1 VKPLASKLPSAGTT
15 IFTVMTKLAEEHR
28 AINLGQGF
36 PEFQPPA
43 RLQELV
49 DHYIRMGRNQYAPMI
64 GVQSLRRAIAAKT
77 EAVCRARVD
86 PESEITVTS
95 GATEAIFCAIQAVVH
110 RGDDVIVLDPCYD
123 SYEPSITLAGGRT
136 VHVPLRA
143 PDFAIDWQRLA
154 DSLTG
159 KTRLL
164 VINSPH
170 NPTGA
175 LVSSADLARLAELL
189 RSTECLVLSDEV
201 YEHIVFDG
209 VPHASLLTNAE
220 LAARSFV
227 VSSFGKTYHATGW
240 KVGYC
245 IAPKALTDEFRRVHQ
260 YVMFATT
267 TPMQHA
273 LADYL
278 VEAPEH
284 YLGLPEFY
292 REKRDYFAALLQES
306 RFELLP
312 VRGTY
317 FQLATYGAISD
328 KSDVEFA
335 RWLTVEHGVASIPVS
350 VFCERAPRERLI
362 RFCFARERE
371 TLAAAAARL
380 RAL

>member
-1 VKPLASKLPSAGTT
+1 MQPPVSKLPSAGTT
-15 IFTVMTKLAEEHR
+15 IFTVMTKLAEEHG

-43 RLQELV
+43 RLRELV
-49 DHYIRMGRNQYAPMI
+49 DHYIRIGRNQYAPMI
-64 GVQSLRRAIAAKT
+64 GAPSLREAISAKT
-77 EAVCRARVD
+77 RAVCGARVD
-86 PESEITVTS
+86 PETEITVTS

-110 RGDDVIVLDPCYD
+110 RGDEVVVLDPCYD

-136 VHVPLRA
+136 VHVPLHA
-143 PDFAIDWQRLA
+143 PEFAIDWTLLA
-154 DSLTG
+154 DRLNSR
-159 KTRLL
+159 TRLI

-189 RSTECLVLSDEV
+189 RPTECLVLSDEV
-201 YEHIVFDG
+201 YEHVVFDG
-209 VPHASLLTNAE
+209 PHVSLLNVAE

-227 VSSFGKTYHATGW
+227 ISSFGKTFHATGW

-245 IAPKALTDEFRRVHQ
+245 LAPQALTDEFRRVHQ

-267 TPMQHA
+267 TPMQLA

-292 REKRDYFAALLQES
+292 REKRDYFASELQRS

-317 FQLATYGAISD
+317 FQLAAYSRISD
-328 KSDVEFA
+328 KSDVDFA

-350 VFCERAPRERLI
+350 VFCERAPRERLV
-362 RFCFARERE
+362 RFCFARERK

-380 RAL
+380 SAL

>member
-1 VKPLASKLPSAGTT
+1 MKPLVSKLPTAGTT
-15 IFTVMTKLAEEHR
+15 IFTVMTKLAEEHG

-43 RLQELV
+43 RLRELV
-49 DHYIRMGRNQYAPMI
+49 DHYMRAGRNQYAPMT
-64 GVQSLRRAIAAKT
+64 GARSLREAISAKT
-77 EAVCRARVD
+77 QAVYGARVE
-86 PESEITVTS
+86 PENEVTVTS

-154 DSLTG
+154 DSLNSR
-159 KTRLL
+159 TRLII
-164 VINSPH
+164 VNSPH

-175 LVSSADLARLAELL
+175 LVSSADLTRLAELL
-189 RSTECLVLSDEV
+189 RPTECLVLSDEV
-201 YEHIVFDG
+201 YEHIVFDAAH
-209 VPHASLLTNAE
+209 VSLLTNAE

-227 VSSFGKTYHATGW
+227 ISSFGKTYHATGW

-245 IAPKALTDEFRRVHQ
+245 MAPKALTDEFRRVHQ

-267 TPMQHA
+267 TPMQLA

-284 YLGLPEFY
+284 YLGLPAFY
-292 REKRDYFAALLQES
+292 REKRDHFATELRES

-317 FQLATYGAISD
+317 FQLAAYGAISD
-328 KSDVEFA
+328 ENDVEFA
-335 RWLTVEHGVASIPVS
+335 RRLTVEHGVASIPVS

-371 TLAAAAARL
+371 TLAAAAAKL

>member
-1 VKPLASKLPSAGTT
+1 MKPLVSKLPTAGTT
-15 IFTVMTKLAEEHR
+15 IFTVMTKLAEEHG

-43 RLQELV
+43 RLRELV
-49 DHYIRMGRNQYAPMI
+49 DHYMRAGRNQYAPMT
-64 GVQSLRRAIAAKT
+64 GARSLREAISAKT
-77 EAVCRARVD
+77 QAVYGARVE
-86 PESEITVTS
+86 PENEVTVTS

-154 DSLTG
+154 DSLNPR
-159 KTRLL
+159 TRLII
-164 VINSPH
+164 INSPH

-175 LVSSADLARLAELL
+175 LVSSADLTRLAEFL
-189 RSTECLVLSDEV
+189 RPTECLVLSDEV
-201 YEHIVFDG
+201 YEHIVFDAAH
-209 VPHASLLTNAE
+209 VSLLTNAE

-227 VSSFGKTYHATGW
+227 ISSFGKTYHATGW

-245 IAPKALTDEFRRVHQ
+245 MAPKALTDEFRRVHQ

-267 TPMQHA
+267 TPMQLA

-284 YLGLPEFY
+284 YLGLPAFY
-292 REKRDYFAALLQES
+292 REKRDYFATELRES

-317 FQLATYGAISD
+317 FQLAAYGAISD
-328 KSDVEFA
+328 ENDVEFA
-335 RWLTVEHGVASIPVS
+335 RRLTVEHGVASIPVS

-371 TLAAAAARL
+371 TLAAAAAKL

>member
-1 VKPLASKLPSAGTT
+1 MQPPVSKLPSAGTT
-15 IFTVMTKLAEEHR
+15 IFTVMTRLAEEHG

-49 DHYIRMGRNQYAPMI
+49 DHYVRAGRNQYAPMI
-64 GVQSLRRAIAAKT
+64 GAPSLRKAIYAKT
-77 EAVCRARVD
+77 AAVCGARLD
-86 PESEITVTS
+86 PDSEITVTS

-110 RGDDVIVLDPCYD
+110 RGDEVIVLDPCYD

-136 VHVPLRA
+136 VHVPLGA
-143 PDFAIDWQRLA
+143 PNFAIDWQRLA
-154 DSLTG
+154 DSLTSR
-159 KTRLL
+159 TRLII
-164 VINSPH
+164 INSPH

-189 RSTECLVLSDEV
+189 RSSECFVLSDEV

-209 VPHASLLTNAE
+209 EHASLLTNAE

-227 VSSFGKTYHATGW
+227 ISSFGKTYHATGW

-245 IAPKALTDEFRRVHQ
+245 MAPKALTDEFRRVHQ

-267 TPMQHA
+267 TPMQLA

-278 VEAPEH
+278 IEAPEH

-306 RFELLP
+306 RFALLP

-317 FQLATYGAISD
+317 FQLAAYDALSD

-350 VFCERAPRERLI
+350 VFCERTPRERLI
-362 RFCFARERE
+362 RFCFAREPA

>member
-1 VKPLASKLPSAGTT
+1 VKPLASKLPNAGTT
-15 IFTVMTKLAEEHR
+15 IFTVMTRLAEEHG

-43 RLQELV
+43 RLRELV
-49 DHYIRMGRNQYAPMI
+49 DHYIRAGRNQYAPMS
-64 GVQSLRRAIAAKT
+64 GAQSLRRAIAAKT
-77 EAVCRARVD
+77 HAVYGAPVD
-86 PESEITVTS
+86 PETEITVTS
-95 GATEAIFCAIQAVVH
+95 GATEAIFCAIQAVVQ

-136 VHVPLRA
+136 VHVPLRE
-143 PDFAIDWQRLA
+143 PHFGIDWQRLS
-154 DSLTG
+154 DSLG
-159 KTRLL
+159 ARTRL
-164 VINSPH
+164 VIINSPH

-189 RSTECLVLSDEV
+189 RSSECLVLSDEV

-209 VPHASLLTNAE
+209 ATHASVLTNAE
-220 LAARSFV
+220 LAERSFV
-227 VSSFGKTYHATGW
+227 ISSFGKTYHATGW

-245 IAPKALTDEFRRVHQ
+245 IAPRTLTDEFRRVHQ
-260 YVMFATT
+260 YVTFATT

-278 VEAPEH
+278 LEAPQH
-284 YLGLPEFY
+284 YVGLPEFY
-292 REKRDYFAALLQES
+292 REKRDYFRGLLQES

-317 FQLATYGAISD
+317 FQLASYEAISD
-328 KSDVEFA
+328 RSDVEFA
-335 RWLTVEHGVASIPVS
+335 RWLTVEHGVATIPVS
-350 VFCERAPRERLI
+350 VFCETAPRERLI
-362 RFCFARERE
+362 RFCFARELQ
-371 TLAAAAARL
+371 TLAGAAAKL

>member
-1 VKPLASKLPSAGTT
+1 MNPLVSKLPSAGTT

-28 AINLGQGF
+28 AINLGQGY

-49 DHYIRMGRNQYAPMI
+49 DHYVREGQNQYAPMI
-64 GVQSLRRAIAAKT
+64 GTRSLREAISGKT
-77 EAVCRARVD
+77 VAVYGSRLD
-86 PESEITVTS
+86 PDSEITVTS

-110 RGDDVIVLDPCYD
+110 RGDEVVVLDPCYD

-136 VHVPLRA
+136 VHLPLRA

-154 DSLTG
+154 DTLTAR
-159 KTRLL
+159 TRL
-164 VINSPH
+164 VIINSPH

-175 LVSSADLARLAELL
+175 LVSSGDLARLAELL
-189 RSTECLVLSDEV
+189 RSTECLLLSDEV

-209 VPHASLLTNAE
+209 QHASVITNAE

-227 VSSFGKTYHATGW
+227 ISSFGKTYHATGW
-240 KVGYC
+240 KIGYC
-245 IAPKALTDEFRRVHQ
+245 MAPKALTDELRRVHQ
-260 YVMFATT
+260 YVTFATT
-267 TPMQHA
+267 TPMQLA
-273 LADYL
+273 LADY
-278 VEAPEH
+278 VAEAPEH

-317 FQLATYGAISD
+317 FQLASYDAISD
-328 KSDVEFA
+328 LSDLEFA

-350 VFCERAPRERLI
+350 VFCERAPRERLV
-362 RFCFARERE
+362 RFCFAREPE
-371 TLAAAAARL
+371 TLAAAAAKL

>member
-1 VKPLASKLPSAGTT
+1 
-15 IFTVMTKLAEEHR
+15 MTKLAEEHR

-36 PEFQPPA
+36 PEFQPPG

-49 DHYIRMGRNQYAPMI
+49 DHYVREGQNQYAPMI
-64 GVQSLRRAIAAKT
+64 GTRSLREAISTKTAA
-77 EAVCRARVD
+77 VYGARVD

-110 RGDDVIVLDPCYD
+110 RGDEVVVLDPCYD
-123 SYEPSITLAGGRT
+123 SYEPSITLAGGRA
-136 VHVPLRA
+136 VHVPLRP

-154 DSLTG
+154 DSLNAR
-159 KTRLL
+159 TRL
-164 VINSPH
+164 VITNSPH

-175 LVSSADLARLAELL
+175 LMSSADLTRLAELL
-189 RSTECLVLSDEV
+189 RPTECLVLSDEV

-209 VPHASLLTNAE
+209 QHASLLTHPE

-245 IAPKALTDEFRRVHQ
+245 MAPKALTNEFRRVHQ

-267 TPMQHA
+267 TPMQLA

-278 VEAPEH
+278 IEAPEH
-284 YLGLPEFY
+284 YIRLPEFY

-317 FQLATYGAISD
+317 FQLAAYEALSD

-335 RWLTVEHGVASIPVS
+335 RWLTVEHGVAGIPVS
-350 VFCERAPRERLI
+350 VFYASPPRERLI
-362 RFCFARERE
+362 RFCFARERA
-371 TLAAAAARL
+371 TLAGAAARL

>member
-1 VKPLASKLPSAGTT
+1 MKPLVSRLPTAGTT
-15 IFTVMTKLAEEHR
+15 IFTVMTKLAEEHG

-43 RLQELV
+43 RLRELV
-49 DHYIRMGRNQYAPMI
+49 DHYMRAGRNQYAPMT
-64 GVQSLRRAIAAKT
+64 GARSLREAISAKT
-77 EAVCRARVD
+77 QAVYGARVE
-86 PESEITVTS
+86 PENEVTVTS

-154 DSLTG
+154 DSLNPR
-159 KTRLL
+159 TRLII
-164 VINSPH
+164 INSPH

-175 LVSSADLARLAELL
+175 LVSSADLTRLAEFL
-189 RSTECLVLSDEV
+189 RPTECLVLSDEV
-201 YEHIVFDG
+201 YEHIVFDAAH
-209 VPHASLLTNAE
+209 VSLLTNAE

-227 VSSFGKTYHATGW
+227 ISSFGKTYHATGW

-245 IAPKALTDEFRRVHQ
+245 MAPKALTDEFRRVHQ

-267 TPMQHA
+267 TPMQLA

-284 YLGLPEFY
+284 YLGLPAFY
-292 REKRDYFAALLQES
+292 REKRDYFATELRES

-317 FQLATYGAISD
+317 FQLAAYGAISD
-328 KSDVEFA
+328 ENDVEFA
-335 RWLTVEHGVASIPVS
+335 RRLTVEHGVASIPVS

-371 TLAAAAARL
+371 TLAAAAAKL

>member
-1 VKPLASKLPSAGTT
+1 LPSAGTT

-49 DHYIRMGRNQYAPMI
+49 DHYVRKGQNQYAPMI
-64 GVQSLRRAIAAKT
+64 GARSLRAAISAKT
-77 EAVCRARVD
+77 AAIYGARPD
-86 PESEITVTS
+86 PDAEITVTS

-110 RGDDVIVLDPCYD
+110 RGDEVIVLDPCYD
-123 SYEPSITLAGGRT
+123 SYEPSITLAGGKA
-136 VHVPLRA
+136 VHVPLQA

-154 DSLTG
+154 DSLT
-159 KTRLL
+159 KRTRL
-164 VINSPH
+164 VIINSPH

-175 LVSSADLARLAELL
+175 LVSADDLARLAGIL

-209 VPHASLLTNAE
+209 QHVSLLTNAE

-227 VSSFGKTYHATGW
+227 ISSFGKTYHATGW

-245 IAPKALTDEFRRVHQ
+245 IASKALTDEFRRVHQ

-267 TPMQHA
+267 TPMQLA
-273 LADYL
+273 LAHYL

-284 YLGLPEFY
+284 YLRLPEFY

-317 FQLATYGAISD
+317 FQLAAYGALSD
-328 KSDVEFA
+328 KTDVEFA

-362 RFCFARERE
+362 RFCFARERD
-371 TLAAAAARL
+371 TLAAAAAKL
-380 RAL
+380 QAL

>member
-1 VKPLASKLPSAGTT
+1 MKPLVSKLPTAGTT

-36 PEFQPPA
+36 PEFQPPV
-43 RLQELV
+43 RLQALV
-49 DHYIRMGRNQYAPMI
+49 DHYVRAGRNQYAPMI
-64 GVQSLRRAIAAKT
+64 GAWPLREAISTKT
-77 EAVCRARVD
+77 QAVHGARVD
-86 PESEITVTS
+86 PESEITITS

-110 RGDDVIVLDPCYD
+110 RGDEVIVLDPCYD

-154 DSLTG
+154 DSVTSR
-159 KTRLL
+159 TRL
-164 VINSPH
+164 IITNSPH

-175 LVSSADLARLAELL
+175 LVSAADLARLAELL

-209 VPHASLLTNAE
+209 PHVSLLTNAE

-227 VSSFGKTYHATGW
+227 ISSFGKTYHATGW

-245 IAPKALTDEFRRVHQ
+245 MAPKALTDEFRRVHQ

-267 TPMQHA
+267 TPMQLA

-278 VEAPEH
+278 SEAPQH
-284 YLGLPEFY
+284 YLELPTFY
-292 REKRDYFAALLQES
+292 REKRDYFAALLKES
-306 RFELLP
+306 RFELMP

-317 FQLATYGAISD
+317 FQLAGYSAISD

-335 RWLTVEHGVASIPVS
+335 RWLTIEHGVASIPVS
-350 VFCERAPRERLI
+350 VFCAQAPRERLI

-371 TLAAAAARL
+371 TLAAAGAKL
-380 RAL
+380 QAL

>member
-1 VKPLASKLPSAGTT
+1 
-15 IFTVMTKLAEEHR
+15 
-28 AINLGQGF
+28 
-36 PEFQPPA
+36 
-43 RLQELV
+43 
-49 DHYIRMGRNQYAPMI
+49 
-64 GVQSLRRAIAAKT
+64 
-77 EAVCRARVD
+77 
-86 PESEITVTS
+86 
-95 GATEAIFCAIQAVVH
+95 VH
-110 RGDDVIVLDPCYD
+110 RGDEVMVLDPCYD

-143 PDFAIDWQRLA
+143 PGFAIDWQRLA
-154 DSLTG
+154 DSLNPR
-159 KTRLL
+159 TRLII
-164 VINSPH
+164 INSPH

-209 VPHASLLTNAE
+209 THVSLLTNAE

-227 VSSFGKTYHATGW
+227 ISSFGKTYHATGW

-245 IAPKALTDEFRRVHQ
+245 MAPKALTDEFRRVHQ

-267 TPMQHA
+267 TPMQLA
-273 LADYL
+273 FADYL

-284 YLGLPEFY
+284 YRELPTFY
-292 REKRDYFAALLQES
+292 REKRDYFAAQLQGS

-317 FQLATYGAISD
+317 FQLAGYAGISD
-328 KSDVEFA
+328 KSDVDFA

-371 TLAAAAARL
+371 TLAAAAAKL

>member
-1 VKPLASKLPSAGTT
+1 MKPLVSKLPTAGTT
-15 IFTVMTKLAEEHR
+15 IFTVMTKLAEEHG

-43 RLQELV
+43 RLRELV
-49 DHYIRMGRNQYAPMI
+49 DHYMRAGRNQYAPMT
-64 GVQSLRRAIAAKT
+64 GARSLREAISAKT
-77 EAVCRARVD
+77 QAVYGARVE
-86 PESEITVTS
+86 PENEVTVTS

-154 DSLTG
+154 DSLNPR
-159 KTRLL
+159 TRLII
-164 VINSPH
+164 INSPH

-175 LVSSADLARLAELL
+175 LVSSADLTRLAELL
-189 RSTECLVLSDEV
+189 RPTECLVLSDEV
-201 YEHIVFDG
+201 YEHIVFDAAH
-209 VPHASLLTNAE
+209 VSLLTNAE

-227 VSSFGKTYHATGW
+227 ISSFGKTYHATGW

-245 IAPKALTDEFRRVHQ
+245 MAPKALTDEFRRVHQ

-267 TPMQHA
+267 TPMQLA

-284 YLGLPEFY
+284 YLGLPAFY
-292 REKRDYFAALLQES
+292 REKRDYFATELRES

-317 FQLATYGAISD
+317 FQLAAYGAISD
-328 KSDVEFA
+328 ENDVEFA
-335 RWLTVEHGVASIPVS
+335 RRLTVEHGVASIPVS

-371 TLAAAAARL
+371 TLAAAAAKL

>member
-1 VKPLASKLPSAGTT
+1 MKPLVSKLPTAGTT
-15 IFTVMTKLAEEHR
+15 IFTVMTKLAEEHG

-43 RLQELV
+43 RLRELV
-49 DHYIRMGRNQYAPMI
+49 DHYMRAGRNQYAPMT
-64 GVQSLRRAIAAKT
+64 GARSLREAISAKT
-77 EAVCRARVD
+77 QAVYGARVE
-86 PESEITVTS
+86 PENEVTVTS

-154 DSLTG
+154 DSLNPR
-159 KTRLL
+159 TRLII
-164 VINSPH
+164 INSPH

-175 LVSSADLARLAELL
+175 LVSSADLTRLAEFL
-189 RSTECLVLSDEV
+189 RPTECLVLSDEV
-201 YEHIVFDG
+201 YEHIVFDAAH
-209 VPHASLLTNAE
+209 VSLLTNAE

-227 VSSFGKTYHATGW
+227 ISSFGKTYHATGW

-245 IAPKALTDEFRRVHQ
+245 MAPKALTDEFRRVHQ

-267 TPMQHA
+267 TPMQLA

-284 YLGLPEFY
+284 YLGLPAFY
-292 REKRDYFAALLQES
+292 REKRDHFATELRES

-317 FQLATYGAISD
+317 FQLAAYGAISD
-328 KSDVEFA
+328 ENDVEFA
-335 RWLTVEHGVASIPVS
+335 RRLTVEHGVASIPVS

-371 TLAAAAARL
+371 TLAAAAAKL